1 MNYRVFRF
9 ILALLLP
16 VMAGCTGMDTVRLGQ
31 DKPADLDNL
40 LGQHEY
46 VRARQLTSKYA
57 SLDSPE
63 VQTRINSEEAAYEK
77 KITSQALE
85 LESENDLLGA
95 VQLLSDALQKIPH
108 STTLRELRN
117 TLEPERAKQLQDNE
131 REQLIARAR
140 FILGQ
145 QQLYREQAN
154 LAPPS
159 MAQRWEDKRNRKEA
173 MALSG
178 QLMGLG
184 RKAMAS
190 ENRELAKTC
199 LQLSQS
205 LHETTEVATLLSNIY
220 AAEEANKQVAREE
233 TRQANKKAKI
243 KHARKRKKQQQDQ
256 KNKTEVLLAETR
268 QALVDNNLQL
278 ARAALAQI
286 PATADTNSEVQSLQD
301 DLGLAID
308 ARVKKLMAAGDAQY
322 RADNVLLAVRTWTQA
337 LSLAPDNQY
346 LRDRVERANKVLA
359 RLEELKRQQHRQP
372 SVLNLPVQPTR
383 VGVTRTSSQR

>member
-63 VQTRINSEEAAYEK
+63 VQTRISSEESAYEK
-77 KITSQALE
+77 RITSQALE

-140 FILGQ
+140 VILGQ

-178 QLMGLG
+178 QLMEQG

-205 LHETTEVATLLSNIY
+205 LNKTTEVATLLSNIY

-256 KNKTEVLLAETR
+256 QKKTEVLLAETR
-268 QALVDNNLQL
+268 QALADNNLQV
-278 ARAALAQI
+278 ARAALVQI
-286 PATADTNSEVQSLQD
+286 PATADTNSEVQSLQN
-301 DLGLAID
+301 DLGLAVD

-337 LSLAPDNQY
+337 LSLAPDNPY